1 MKTGTI
7 SQLVAHVGHNP
18 LPMLIGHS
26 LVVTVAHGKQ
36 VMLCRYEAFIAV
48 AVYDADGDLVDRFN
62 LQA

>member
-18 LPMLIGHS
+18 LPMLIGRS
-26 LVVTVAHGKQ
+26 LLVTAAHGKQ
-36 VMLCRYEAFIAV
+36 VMLCRYGELIAV
-48 AVYDADGDLVDRFN
+48 GVYDADGALVDRFN